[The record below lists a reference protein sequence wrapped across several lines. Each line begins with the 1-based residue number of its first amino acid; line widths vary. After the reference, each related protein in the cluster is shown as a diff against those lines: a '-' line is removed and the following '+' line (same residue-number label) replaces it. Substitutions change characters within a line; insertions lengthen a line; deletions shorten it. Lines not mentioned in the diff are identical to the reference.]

1 MSLPGSERFRRRLG
15 LRATVTLSFAAGALV
30 LSAVLSIGTYLVARD
45 YLVEQREQAALG
57 QGFVDASYVRDGLLT
72 AGKPVIE
79 VLGEVSP
86 PSDTVV
92 LVRRGDEWFSS
103 SLTIGSDAVP
113 ATLQEEV
120 VDGAA
125 GLTWVRDAGVP
136 AVVVGVPIPAVAAEY
151 YEVASTHELERTLET
166 LATVLTV
173 FAVLTAIAGALLGR
187 WASRRVLAPLDVVA
201 GAAARIAGGDLDTR
215 LPVTEDPELVTI
227 IGSFNAMVDALHER
241 IERDARFTADVSH
254 ELRSPLTTLM
264 TSVQVLQR
272 RRDELPDRSRQALDL
287 ITGELARFR
296 TVLEDLLE
304 LGRLDAGTS
313 GQTRA
318 HVEADELV
326 RHALTMSGRPAG
338 LLLSYDGTSA
348 LVVHVDKQQLNRAL
362 VNLFDNADLH
372 GTGLTAVHIRRSGQ
386 SVLIDVDDDG
396 AGVSSG
402 ERARIFERFVRGG
415 SRGSRPGA
423 GLGLSLVA
431 ETARGHAGVVTCTDS
446 PSGGARFTLRLPLAA
461 VDAERLTS

>member
-1 MSLPGSERFRRRLG
+1 MSLPGSERLRRRLG

-57 QGFVDASYVRDGLLT
+57 QGFADASYVRDGLLT
-72 AGKPVIE
+72 AGKPVSEI
-79 VLGEVSP
+79 LGEVSP

-120 VDGAA
+120 AGGAA

-136 AVVVGVPIPAVAAEY
+136 AVVVGVPVPAVAAEY
-151 YEVASTHELERTLET
+151 YEFALTHELERTLET
-166 LATVLTV
+166 LATILTV
-173 FAVLTAIAGALLGR
+173 FAILTAIAGALLGR

-264 TSVQVLQR
+264 TSVQVMQH
-272 RRDELPDRSRQALDL
+272 RRDDLPDRSRQALDL
-287 ITGELARFR
+287 VTGELARFR

-313 GQTRA
+313 GQARA
-318 HVEADELV
+318 LVDADELV
-326 RHALTMSGRPAG
+326 RHALTMSGRAPA
-338 LLLSYDGTSA
+338 LLSPGGTSRP
-348 LVVHVDKQQLNRAL
+348 VVHVDKQQLNRAL

-372 GTGLTAVHIRRSGQ
+372 GNGLTRVQVRSAGR
-386 SVLIDVDDDG
+386 SVLIDVDD
-396 AGVSSG
+396 AGTGVASD
-402 ERARIFERFVRGG
+402 ERGRIFERFVRGG

-431 ETARGHAGVVTCTDS
+431 ETVRGHGGSVTCTGS
-446 PSGGARFTLRLPLAA
+446 PAGGARFTLRLPLATVA
-461 VDAERLTS
+461 SGPETS

>member
-57 QGFVDASYVRDGLLT
+57 QGFADASYVRDGLLT
-72 AGKPVIE
+72 AGKPVSE

-120 VDGAA
+120 AGGAA

-136 AVVVGVPIPAVAAEY
+136 AVVVGVPVPAVAAEY
-151 YEVASTHELERTLET
+151 YEFALTHELERTLET
-166 LATVLTV
+166 LATILTV
-173 FAVLTAIAGALLGR
+173 FAILTAIAGALLGR

-264 TSVQVLQR
+264 TSVQVMQR
-272 RRDELPDRSRQALDL
+272 RRDDLPDRSRQALDL
-287 ITGELARFR
+287 VTGELARFR

-313 GQTRA
+313 GQARA
-318 HVEADELV
+318 LVDADELV
-326 RHALTMSGRPAG
+326 RHALTMSGRAPV
-338 LLLSYDGTSA
+338 LLSPGGTSR

-431 ETARGHAGVVTCTDS
+431 ETARWHAGVVTCTDS

-461 VDAERLTS
+461 VNAERLTS